1 MAKFEKGLSVQFDS
15 KAFNNQITNLTKEYA
30 AMPARLQK
38 KAVKRAMGQFV
49 KQNKLKAVF
58 KSHVPKGDGYGQR
71 SGYKSGGMK
80 KSVGYKTYFYRR
92 TREWIAKVGL
102 MRRKG
107 SKGYVGIF
115 VNEGTA
121 ERFVGAGKNSTSSAK
136 AAYKAG
142 TLRSVGAI
150 AAKPFAQKAERATLA
165 AGKSSFV
172 KHMKEALDWVV
183 KPIPKRPSK
192 KRS

>member
-1 MAKFEKGLSVQFDS
+1 MKFEKGLSIQFDS
-15 KAFNNQITNLTKEYA
+15 KAFNNEIKNMTKQYA

-38 KAVKRAMGQFV
+38 KALRRAFGQFV
-49 KQNKLKAVF
+49 RQNKLKQVF

-71 SGYKSGGMK
+71 SGYKAGGMQ

-115 VNEGTA
+115 VDEGTQ
-121 ERFVGAGKNSTSSAK
+121 ERFVGAGKNTTNTAK
-136 AAYKAG
+136 AAYKKG
-142 TLRSVGAI
+142 LLRSVGAV
-150 AAKPFAQKAERATLA
+150 AAKPFAKKAERATLA
-165 AGKSSFV
+165 AGKSSFLR
-172 KHMKEALDWVV
+172 HMKEALEWVEQ
-183 KPIPKRPSK
+183 KIPKKPSK
-192 KRS
+192 RRG

>member
-1 MAKFEKGLSVQFDS
+1 MAKFEKGLSVKFDS
-15 KAFNNQITNLTKEYA
+15 KAFNNEIKNLTKEYA
-30 AMPARLQK
+30 ALPARLQK

-92 TREWIAKVGL
+92 TREWIAKFGL

-107 SKGYVGIF
+107 SKGYVGIMLDA
-115 VNEGTA
+115 GTA
-121 ERFVGAGKNSTSSAK
+121 ERFVGAGKNSTTAAK
-136 AAYKAG
+136 SAYKKG
-142 TLRSVGAI
+142 MLRSVGAI
-150 AAKPFAQKAERATLA
+150 AAKPFAQKAERATLG
-165 AGKSSFV
+165 AGRGSFL
-172 KHMKEALDWVV
+172 KYMMEALDWVV

>member
-1 MAKFEKGLSVQFDS
+1 MAKFEKGFSVQFDS
-15 KAFNNQITNLTKEYA
+15 KAFNNEIKNMTKQYA

-38 KAVKRAMGQFV
+38 KALRRAFGQFV
-49 KQNKLKAVF
+49 KQNKLKQVF

-71 SGYKSGGMK
+71 SGYKAGGMK

-92 TREWIAKVGL
+92 TKEWVAKVGL

-107 SKGYVGIF
+107 SKGYTGIF
-115 VNEGTA
+115 VDEGTQ

-136 AAYKAG
+136 AAYKKG
-142 TLRSVGAI
+142 LLRSVGAI

-165 AGKSSFV
+165 AGKSSFL
-172 KHMKEALDWVV
+172 KHMKEALVWAEQV
-183 KPIPKRPSK
+183 IPKRPSK
-192 KRS
+192 RRG